1 MFVHLVTFNLGKK
14 YKDNAISFRNAFIQ
28 VFQDTDGFVSADFF
42 RNDDLNEVGGF
53 TVWESE
59 EAANAALETLQ
70 PLLDRTISGSGDRTF
85 SIKKFEHTIR
95 IEK

>member
-42 RNDDLNEVGGF
+42 SQR
-53 TVWESE
+53 
-59 EAANAALETLQ
+59 
-70 PLLDRTISGSGDRTF
+70 
-85 SIKKFEHTIR
+85 
-95 IEK
+95 